1 LDKAWRKR
9 HWLETDLYGITA
21 AEYSLGRSNVE
32 VVRQMLAA
40 GIKMIQYREKERK
53 LGEQY
58 RECRE
63 IRQLTRDY
71 DACFIVNDHLDLA
84 MAVGADGVHLGQD
97 DLPVEQAR
105 QLLGEQMILGLSTH
119 SPEQAQAAVRAGV
132 DYIGVGPLYKTNT
145 KKDVCDPVGLSYLDY
160 IVANHSISH
169 VAIGGIKET
178 NVAEVARHGAHC
190 MALVTEIVG
199 APDIEAKIAA
209 VRQEIE
215 KAKER
220 V

>member
-97 DLPVEQAR
+97 DLPVVEAR
-105 QLLGEQMILGLSTH
+105 RLLGERMIIGLSTH
-119 SPEQAQAAVRAGV
+119 SPEQAQAAVQAGV
-132 DYIGVGPLYKTNT
+132 DYIGVGPLFKTFT
-145 KKDVCDPVGLSYLDY
+145 KKDVCDPVNLSYLDY
-160 IVANHSISH
+160 IVANHTLPH
-169 VAIGGIKET
+169 VAIGGIKEM
-178 NVAEVARHGAHC
+178 NVAEVARHGARC

-199 APDIEAKIAA
+199 APDIGAKIAA
-209 VRQEIE
+209 VRREIE
-215 KAKER
+215 KAKE
-220 V
+220 